1 MEISSVLKLLI
12 AFVRLS
18 SVIYAEESIDSSTG
32 TKCEDVAYPD
42 IESPFFIKFNN
53 TFLSGSSPANCSSSI
68 P

>member
-42 IESPFFIKFNN
+42 IESPF
-53 TFLSGSSPANCSSSI
+53 LLSSI
-68 P
+68 IHF